1 MELNDRAYGFARI
14 EFQKYVCLLAGSI
27 FLECAADEVFTTL
40 PIKFTIQ
47 TIEWSGYEKVRYV
60 YQTNK
65 YFAG

>member
-1 MELNDRAYGFARI
+1 MSRRTYLSTVLSTPMPDHWGYAR
-14 EFQKYVCLLAGSI
+14 SM
-27 FLECAADEVFTTL
+27 FLECAADGVFTTL